1 MSDKEAA
8 DQDDQTRDAIQVPL
22 KWPLDKKLSSVYA
35 NQFSITKANAEYII
49 EFGEFLP
56 TGFVNR
62 SEEELKQYLEGAM
75 IEPVA
80 RIIVSPKGLDAFS
93 KMLDRY
99 VIKQGLSGEKQE
111 VSDE

>member
-1 MSDKEAA
+1 
-8 DQDDQTRDAIQVPL
+8 
-22 KWPLDKKLSSVYA
+22 
-35 NQFSITKANAEYII
+35 
-49 EFGEFLP
+49 
-56 TGFVNR
+56 
-62 SEEELKQYLEGAM
+62 M